1 MAENKTIDELSQK
14 LNALHKEVEAYM
26 AESKRAGL
34 QIGEA
39 LYTKK
44 LEMSSHE
51 YGAWMRNNLE
61 FDTTIANR
69 YLTAFQKAEIK
80 QWQGFDL

>member
-1 MAENKTIDELSQK
+1 MNESDNELAEI
-14 LNALHKEVEAYM
+14 LNALHKEAQVYM
-26 AESKRAGL
+26 AESKRVGL

-61 FDTTIANR
+61 FDSSTANR